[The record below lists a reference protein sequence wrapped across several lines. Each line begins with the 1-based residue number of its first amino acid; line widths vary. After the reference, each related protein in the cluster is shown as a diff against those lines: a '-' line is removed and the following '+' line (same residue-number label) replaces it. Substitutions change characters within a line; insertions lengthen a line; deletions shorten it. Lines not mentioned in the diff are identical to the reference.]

1 MKKVIISIKPLM
13 KFREHLYLEQITNTV
28 AILSVLDISH
38 LKLVKV
44 KYLIDLGKSNMEDE
58 SVSISI
64 PPNLTIGD
72 LCEDSSIFPRIEII
86 TTDKEKIEVARY
98 HRSWGKPEYIEVID
112 DKVVYF
118 NGFGVPMGHCDVNLP
133 LHTFAALWVSS
144 EEETHYRIFHILEY
158 SKYIAK
164 VTKLTSNKYLFKGG
178 IVLKSKGSKVK
189 LTREFTD
196 KEFSVIEK
204 ISTLLEDSTFASST
218 FWGSAIEDLD
228 NFFNREALDKIT
240 RVMI

>member
-1 MKKVIISIKPLM
+1 MKKVIISINLAM

-28 AILSVLDISH
+28 AILSVLDIAH
-38 LKLVKV
+38 LKLIKL
-44 KYLIDLGKSNMEDE
+44 KYLINLENSHLEDE
-58 SVSISI
+58 SISKLDHHS
-64 PPNLTIGD
+64 LTIGD
-72 LCEDSSIFPRIEII
+72 LLEDSSIIPRIEII
-86 TTDKEKIEVARY
+86 ATDKEKLEVARY
-98 HRSWGKPEYIEVID
+98 YRSWGKPEYIEIID
-112 DKVVYF
+112 DKIVYF
-118 NGFGVPMGHCDVNLP
+118 NGFGVPIGHCDVNLP

-144 EEETHYRIFHILEY
+144 EEETRYRIFHLLEY

-196 KEFSVIEK
+196 KEFPIIEK
-204 ISTLLEDSTFASST
+204 ISTVLEDSTFAPST
-218 FWGSAIEDLD
+218 FWGSATEDLD
-228 NFFNREALDKIT
+228 NFFNREALGKIT